1 MNDVEFLYRRL
12 KQYIYEEVRKIIKGK
27 SVSLNKE
34 TLVEMA
40 RINLK
45 EIGNVPFPTNK
56 FEIKIWSNDHNPP
69 HFHVICEGWNIL
81 FTIEDGRELD
91 VKSIGNH
98 LSTYNYIVSNIP
110 IWLDMPCKI
119 APKISNR
126 ENAFIQWQQLHEEE
140 L

>member
-12 KQYIYEEVRKIIKGK
+12 KQYINEKVRKIINGK

-69 HFHVICEGWNIL
+69 HFHVICEGWNIS
-81 FTIEDGRELD
+81 FTIEDGRELE
-91 VKSIGNH
+91 VKNIGNH
-98 LSTYNYIVSNIP
+98 SSTYNYIVKNIP
-110 IWLDMPCKI
+110 IWLVMPCKI

>member
-12 KQYIYEEVRKIIKGK
+12 KQYISEEVRKIINGK

-34 TLVEMA
+34 TFVEMA

-45 EIGNVPFPTNK
+45 EVGSVPFPTNK
-56 FEIKIWSNDHNPP
+56 FDIKIWSNDHNPP

-81 FTIEDGRELD
+81 FTIEDGKELE
-91 VKSIGNH
+91 VKNIGNH
-98 LSTYNYIVSNIP
+98 LSTYNYIVKNIP

>member
-1 MNDVEFLYRRL
+1 MNDVEFLYRKL
-12 KQYIYEEVRKIIKGK
+12 KQYISEEVRKIINGK

-34 TLVEMA
+34 TFVEMA

-45 EIGNVPFPTNK
+45 EVGSVPFPTNK
-56 FEIKIWSNDHNPP
+56 FEIKIWSNDHNSP

-81 FTIEDGRELD
+81 FTIEDGRELE
-91 VKSIGNH
+91 VKNIGSH
-98 LSTYNYIVSNIP
+98 SSTYNYIVKNIP

>member
-12 KQYIYEEVRKIIKGK
+12 KQYINEEIRKIISGK

-34 TLVEMA
+34 TLVEIA

-69 HFHVICEGWNIL
+69 HFHVICEGWNIS
-81 FTIEDGRELD
+81 FTIEDGRELE
-91 VKSIGNH
+91 VKNIGSH
-98 LSTYNYIVSNIP
+98 SSTYNYIVKNIP
-110 IWLDMPCKI
+110 IWLDMSCKI

-126 ENAFIQWQQLHEEE
+126 ENAFIQWQQLHEQE

>member
-12 KQYIYEEVRKIIKGK
+12 KQYISEEVRKIINGK

-45 EIGNVPFPTNK
+45 EVGSVPFPTNK

-69 HFHVICEGWNIL
+69 HFHVICEGWNIS
-81 FTIEDGRELD
+81 FTIEDGRELE
-91 VKSIGNH
+91 VKNIGSH
-98 LSTYNYIVSNIP
+98 SSTYNYIVKNIP

>member
-12 KQYIYEEVRKIIKGK
+12 KQYINEKVRKVINGK
-27 SVSLNKE
+27 SVSLNNE

-45 EIGNVPFPTNK
+45 EIGSVPFPTNK
-56 FEIKIWSNDHNPP
+56 FEIKMWSDDHNPP
-69 HFHVICEGWNIL
+69 HFHVICEGWNIS
-81 FTIEDGRELD
+81 FTIEDGRELE
-91 VKSIGNH
+91 VKNFGNH
-98 LSTYNYIVSNIP
+98 LSTYNYIVKNIP

>member
-1 MNDVEFLYRRL
+1 MNDVEFLRRRL
-12 KQYIYEEVRKIIKGK
+12 NQRINEEIRKIINGK

-45 EIGNVPFPTNK
+45 EIDSVPFPTNK

-69 HFHVICEGWNIL
+69 HFHVISEEWNIS
-81 FTIEDGRELD
+81 FTIEDGRELE
-91 VKSIGNH
+91 VKKIGRNSSI
-98 LSTYNYIVSNIP
+98 YNYIVKNVP

-126 ENAFIQWQQLHEEE
+126 ENASIQWQQLHEEE

>member
-1 MNDVEFLYRRL
+1 MKTRASPKN
-12 KQYIYEEVRKIIKGK
+12 KGIKIINRKNA
-27 SVSLNKE
+27 SLNKE
-34 TLVEMA
+34 ALVEIA

-45 EIGNVPFPTNK
+45 EIGNVLFPTNK
-56 FEIKIWSNDHNPP
+56 FEIKIWSNDRNPP
-69 HFHVICEGWNIL
+69 HFHVICEGWNIS
-81 FTIEDGRELD
+81 FTIEDGRELE
-91 VKSIGNH
+91 VKNIGSH
-98 LSTYNYIVSNIP
+98 SSTYNYIVKNIP

>member
-1 MNDVEFLYRRL
+1 MKTRASPKNKR
-12 KQYIYEEVRKIIKGK
+12 IKT
-27 SVSLNKE
+27 NKE
-34 TLVEMA
+34 TLVEIA
-40 RINLK
+40 HINLK

-69 HFHVICEGWNIL
+69 HFHVICEGWNIS
-81 FTIEDGRELD
+81 FTIEDGRELE
-91 VKSIGNH
+91 VKNIGNH
-98 LSTYNYIVSNIP
+98 TYNYIVKNIP

-126 ENAFIQWQQLHEEE
+126 ENAVIQWQQLHEEE

>member
-1 MNDVEFLYRRL
+1 MNHVEFLYRRL
-12 KQYIYEEVRKIIKGK
+12 KQYISEEVRKIINGK

-45 EIGNVPFPTNK
+45 EIGSVPFPTNK

-69 HFHVICEGWNIL
+69 HLHVICEGWNIS
-81 FTIEDGRELD
+81 FTIEDGRELE
-91 VKSIGNH
+91 VKKIGRNS
-98 LSTYNYIVSNIP
+98 STYNYIVKNIP
-110 IWLDMPCKI
+110 IWLVMLCKI

-126 ENAFIQWQQLHEEE
+126 ENAFIQWPQLHEEE

>member
-1 MNDVEFLYRRL
+1 MNDVEFLRRRL
-12 KQYIYEEVRKIIKGK
+12 NQRINEEIRKIINGK

-45 EIGNVPFPTNK
+45 EIDSVPFPTNK

-69 HFHVICEGWNIL
+69 HFHVISEGWNIS
-81 FTIEDGRELD
+81 FTIEDGRELE
-91 VKSIGNH
+91 VKKIGRNSSI
-98 LSTYNYIVSNIP
+98 YNYIVKNVP

-126 ENAFIQWQQLHEEE
+126 ENASIQWQQLHEEE